1 MKLYFIRNKFTK
13 IDYCNQKC
21 IKIFYFQG
29 DGDVDGAADESFG
42 SVGADDGKPG
52 TGGGKL
58 TLKLLLDHGLIEVE
72 IHTLQS
78 IAKY

>member
-1 MKLYFIRNKFTK
+1 MKLYFINILCTN
-13 IDYCNQKC
+13 IDYCDKRP

-42 SVGADDGKPG
+42 SVGADDGKSG

-58 TLKLLLDHGLIEVE
+58 TLKLLLDHGLIEVK
-72 IHTLQS
+72 IIRLQY